1 MRIRKQLAAVDGG
14 PQKSPPLRTLFPR
27 VSLLR
32 VELDFVHDAEWS
44 PSAQVHILYPPSTA
58 SFRYPCPVAGC
69 NGAFELSHPVA
80 ELLQRSKSVLSDH
93 ATCEGVRP
101 VDRVS
106 GRLCALKMKY
116 RIEATYG

>member
-1 MRIRKQLAAVDGG
+1 MRIRKQLAALDGG

-32 VELDFVHDAEWS
+32 VELDFVRDAEWS

-80 ELLQRSKSVLSDH
+80 ELLQRSKSVLTDQ

-106 GRLCALKMKY
+106 GRPCALKMKY